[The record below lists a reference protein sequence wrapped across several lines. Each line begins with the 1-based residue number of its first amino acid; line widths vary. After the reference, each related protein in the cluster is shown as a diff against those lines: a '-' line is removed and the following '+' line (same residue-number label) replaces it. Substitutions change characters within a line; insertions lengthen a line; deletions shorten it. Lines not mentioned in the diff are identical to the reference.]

1 MKKQTPCHLW
11 ELLAVLLITALAALL
26 RLYALT
32 ALPPGLHFDEAFKG
46 VNARDLLEG
55 APPRLFFES
64 NMGEEPTAIYLT
76 AAVLAL
82 AGQQPWL
89 IRLPSAL
96 VGVLTVP
103 LTWWLGRELFQT
115 SEARAAGGRQGEGA
129 GSWVGLTAALV
140 LSILYWHLS
149 FSRIGMEP
157 ILVPLFMTLTFAS
170 LVWGLNAGR
179 RWAFI
184 LAGVALGG
192 CLYTY
197 KAGYFVPVVVLLY
210 GVQRAVGEQGFV
222 RRHGRRLL
230 VMALAALLVAAPIIG
245 YWVGHPVHFWHRPS
259 SVALWFADV
268 TPEGGLG
275 PALATNL
282 VRTLG
287 MFFVEGDANPR
298 SNLPGRPVLDP
309 FLALLFLVGL
319 GRALVGWRRPSF
331 ALPVIW
337 LAVMILPTV
346 VTEYAPHFARAIGAT
361 PAVALLCAL
370 GGYVLWQAAH
380 STTRVWLQRAM
391 MALLTV
397 GVIFSAASTVRAY
410 FGEWGRSPDLFYAYD
425 VGLVKI
431 SDYVNTLPADQEVYL
446 TPTSAEHYTLQ
457 FLVRR
462 PLSSFDGR
470 HGRVFPPPGR
480 AATVIVLVREDEETL
495 PALQRSRPDGQVSWT
510 QTDDDGHLYA
520 AAYFLPASA
529 APAPQPA
536 EPVNALLSDGEGQA
550 RLLGYDLAPPAA
562 APGGQVVLTLYW
574 QSLAP
579 FHADYTVFTHLLGNP
594 DPASGGPLWT
604 GHDGQPNG
612 GHYPTTAWRPGEVI
626 VDIHPLNLPAEVPP
640 GEYPLEAG
648 LYLLSTMT
656 RLSATDAAGHPLPDN
671 AVPLGALWVGE

>member
-1 MKKQTPCHLW
+1 MKERIPRRDW
-11 ELLAVLLITALAALL
+11 EPLAVLLITALAAVL

-32 ALPPGLHFDEAFKG
+32 TVPPGLHYDEAFKG
-46 VNARDLLEG
+46 VNARDLLAG
-55 APPRLFFES
+55 APLRLFFES

-76 AAVLAL
+76 AAVLGL

-96 VGVLTVP
+96 IGILTVP
-103 LTWWLGRELFQT
+103 LTWWLGRELFRT
-115 SEARAAGGRQGEGA
+115 SGAQASGAREGERAGR
-129 GSWVGLTAALV
+129 WIGLTAALV

-157 ILVPLFMTLTFAS
+157 ILVPFFMTLTFAS
-170 LVWGLNAGR
+170 LARGLNTGR

-184 LAGVALGG
+184 LAGAALGG

-210 GVQRAVGEQGFV
+210 GVHRTVVEQRFLRRQGS
-222 RRHGRRLL
+222 RLL
-230 VMALAALLVAAPIIG
+230 IMALAALLVAAPIIG
-245 YWVGHPVHFWHRPS
+245 YWVGHPVHFWHRPT
-259 SVALWFADV
+259 SVALAFGGV

-275 PALATNL
+275 PALANNL
-282 VRTLG
+282 VRTMG

-319 GRALVGWRRPSF
+319 GRALVKWRRPSF
-331 ALPVIW
+331 ALLVVW
-337 LAVMILPTV
+337 LAVMILPTI
-346 VTEYAPHFARAIGAT
+346 VTEYAPHFGRSIGAT

-370 GGYVLWQAAH
+370 GGWVLWQAAR
-380 STTRVWLQRAM
+380 STGRAWLQRAM

-397 GVIFSAASTVRAY
+397 GFIASTASTVRAY

-431 SDYVNTLPADQEVYL
+431 SEYVNTLPADQEVYL
-446 TPTSAEHYTLQ
+446 TPTSAAHYTLQ

-462 PLSSFDGR
+462 PLASFDGR
-470 HGRVFPPPGR
+470 HGRVFPPSGQ
-480 AATVIVLVREDEETL
+480 AATVIVLLREDKKTL

-510 QTDDDGHLYA
+510 LTDDLDRPYA

-529 APAPQPA
+529 APAPRPA
-536 EPVNALLSDGEGQA
+536 KPVDAVLSDGAGQA
-550 RLLGYDLAPPAA
+550 RLLGYDLQPPTA
-562 APGGQVVLTLYW
+562 APGDRVVLTLYW

-579 FHADYTVFTHLLGNP
+579 FDADYTVFTHLLGNP

-604 GHDGQPNG
+604 GHDAQPNG

-626 VDIHPLNLPAEVPP
+626 LDIHPLVLPAEIPP

-671 AVPLGALWVGE
+671 AVPLGTLQVGE